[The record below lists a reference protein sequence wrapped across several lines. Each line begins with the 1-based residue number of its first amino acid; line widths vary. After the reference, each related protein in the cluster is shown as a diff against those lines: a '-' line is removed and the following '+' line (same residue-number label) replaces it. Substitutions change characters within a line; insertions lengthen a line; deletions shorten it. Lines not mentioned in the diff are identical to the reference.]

1 MLSKKEIELVKSMD
15 NVAFY
20 LIDAYNALLIKEA
33 NDEKITFVDPIGK
46 VHKVKTYLETA
57 HPYFMFN
64 YWRIRLDEC
73 VKI

>member
-46 VHKVKTYLETA
+46 VHKVKTYFGNKYN
-57 HPYFMFN
+57 YFMFG